1 MFTSFTGW
9 QYLLIDAANQ
19 FGLDKLLFDA
29 RIQWAEEHLHELE
42 SLVDKAEKPP
52 LFLKAVQ
59 AIRKAQ
65 QGIPTGHMVGFDASC
80 SGIQVMSVLTGCMA
94 GARATGLID
103 PDVRADAYTQLN
115 QVMAELL
122 GNLGSSVSRSQ
133 AKDALMTAFY
143 GSTARPVQI
152 FGEGSPQLDAF
163 YKAAEQLA
171 PGAREL
177 LQDLLGSWQDMAMV
191 HQWQLPDGY
200 EAKVKVMD
208 MEELRVEVDEL
219 DHSTFTYQY
228 QVNRGLPTGHHKTKS
243 NVANVVHSVDAYI
256 LRCIHRRCN
265 YDYGQTLNAQGLILD
280 ELERR
285 AAGINTKPVSPVSPM
300 TEAIAYYINLFNRH
314 QVADV
319 VILEHL
325 STEQVQYLSTE
336 HLDKLGSII
345 ESMLCHIPFEV
356 VTVHDEFKCHANN
369 MNYLR
374 GHYINVLCDIAE
386 GTILDAVFTDLFGKP
401 VTYRKLSNDLSEH
414 IVHSNYALT

>member
-1 MFTSFTGW
+1 MQTFTGW

-29 RIQWAEEHLHELE
+29 RIKWAEDHLNELK
-42 SLVDKAEKPP
+42 SLVAKAEKPP

-59 AIRKAQ
+59 AIHKAQ

-80 SGIQVMSVLTGCMA
+80 SGIQVMSALTGCMA

-115 QVMAELL
+115 KVMANLL

-163 YKAAEQLA
+163 YKAAEQIA
-171 PGAREL
+171 PGAWEL
-177 LQDLLGSWQDMAMV
+177 LQDLLGSWQDMAMI
-191 HQWQLPDGY
+191 HQWQLPDGF

-208 MEELRVEVDEL
+208 MEELRIEVDEL

-228 QVNRGLPTGHHKTKS
+228 QVNRGLPVGHHKTKS

-256 LRCIHRRCN
+256 LRSIHRRCN
-265 YDYGQTLNAQGLILD
+265 YDVEQTTLANTLIQE
-280 ELERR
+280 ELARR
-285 AAGINTKPVSPVSPM
+285 ESGGMNEHRPPM
-300 TEAIAYYINLFNRH
+300 REVAYYMDLFHRH
-314 QVADV
+314 SVADV
-319 VILEHL
+319 VILPYLDELAVRQLTLDHL
-325 STEQVQYLSTE
+325 Y
-336 HLDKLGSII
+336 KLGSIV
-345 ESMLCHIPFEV
+345 ESMLCHAPFEV

-374 GHYINVLCDIAE
+374 SHYINIFCDIAE

-401 VTYRKLSNDLSEH
+401 VTYRKLSNDLSDH